1 VPSLR
6 PSDFLWAVGAGV
18 VGGLVAILFTYVV
31 VALRRSFGF
40 VPRSARAVLGGLVLA
55 TLALWSPYALTFGE
69 AQTQFVLDHKLAA
82 GTLVVAVVA
91 KLLGTSVTVSSGWPG
106 GFIIPMFFM
115 GAALGQLS
123 QHAFTGVHVGV
134 IIAGLMVAAN
144 VGVTKTFVGST
155 LVVSEMGGLRLLPTT
170 LAAAIVA
177 LLLTSSVGLIATQRE
192 RSPMDA
198 PDDGED

>member
-1 VPSLR
+1 
-6 PSDFLWAVGAGV
+6 
-18 VGGLVAILFTYVV
+18 
-31 VALRRSFGF
+31 
-40 VPRSARAVLGGLVLA
+40 
-55 TLALWSPYALTFGE
+55 
-69 AQTQFVLDHKLAA
+69 
-82 GTLVVAVVA
+82 
-91 KLLGTSVTVSSGWPG
+91 
-106 GFIIPMFFM
+106 MFFM

-170 LAAAIVA
+170 LVAAIVA